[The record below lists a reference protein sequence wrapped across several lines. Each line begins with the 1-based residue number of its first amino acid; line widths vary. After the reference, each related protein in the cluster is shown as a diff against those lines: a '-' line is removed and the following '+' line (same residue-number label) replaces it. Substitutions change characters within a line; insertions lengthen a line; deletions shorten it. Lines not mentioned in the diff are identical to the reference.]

1 MKLMFEYDL
10 HTHTIFSDGDLIPSE
25 SIRRAEA
32 LGYKGIALTDHAD
45 ITNFK
50 FIIEN
55 QLRIK
60 SKVNSSNP
68 DFNVLVGVEFTHVQ
82 PAEIFDLKNMAVES
96 GADIIIVHGETI
108 VEPVKKG
115 TNKAAI
121 EAGVDILAH
130 PGLITE
136 EEAAAAAEN
145 NVFLEITTRKGHS
158 LTNGHVA
165 NTAAKIGA
173 DLVMNNDFH
182 DPGDYVTSDM
192 AVKILKGCGL
202 NDEQI
207 NKVFENNKFIFNSK
221 LEV

>member
-1 MKLMFEYDL
+1 LKLMFEYDL
-10 HTHTIFSDGDLIPSE
+10 HTHTIFSDGGLIPAE
-25 SIRRAEA
+25 SARRAEA
-32 LGYKGIALTDHAD
+32 SGYKGIALTDHAD

-60 SKVNSSNP
+60 SKINSKNP
-68 DFNVLVGVEFTHVQ
+68 DFKILVGVEFTHVQ
-82 PAEIFDLKNMAVES
+82 PDEIYELKNMATES

-108 VEPVKKG
+108 VEPVKAG
-115 TNKAAI
+115 TNRAAI

-130 PGLITE
+130 PGLISVE
-136 EEAAAAAEN
+136 DASMAADN

-165 NTAAKIGA
+165 KTALETGA
-173 DLVMNNDFH
+173 SLVINNDFH
-182 DPGDYVTSDM
+182 EPGDAVISEM

-202 NDEQI
+202 SDEEI
-207 NKVFENNKFIFNSK
+207 KKTFANNKFIFNSK

>member
-10 HTHTIFSDGDLIPSE
+10 HTHTIFSDGGLIPAE
-25 SIRRAEA
+25 AARRAEA
-32 LGYKGIALTDHAD
+32 SGYKGIALTDHAD

-60 SKVNSSNP
+60 TKINSNNP
-68 DFNVLVGVEFTHVQ
+68 NFSIMVGVEFTHVQ
-82 PAEIFDLKNMAVES
+82 PDEIYELKNMATES

-108 VEPVKKG
+108 VEPVIKG
-115 TNKAAI
+115 TNRAAI
-121 EAGVDILAH
+121 EACVDILAH
-130 PGLITE
+130 PGLISVE
-136 EEAAAAAEN
+136 DASMAADN

-165 NTAAKIGA
+165 KTALETGA
-173 DLVMNNDFH
+173 NLVINNDFH
-182 DPGDYVTSDM
+182 EPGDAVTSEM

-202 NDEQI
+202 SDEEI
-207 NKVFENNKFIFNSK
+207 KKTFANNKFIFNSK